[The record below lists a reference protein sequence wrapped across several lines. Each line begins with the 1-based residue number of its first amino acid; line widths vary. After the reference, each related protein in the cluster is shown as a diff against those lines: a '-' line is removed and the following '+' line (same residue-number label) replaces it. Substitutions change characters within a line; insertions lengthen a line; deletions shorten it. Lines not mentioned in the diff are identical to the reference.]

1 MVLRHD
7 KKFKTGAG
15 RRARSARRGGMRRV
29 NEKGTRGSAVVSCL
43 KICGIIFLWLVVI
56 AAAGL
61 PAVFMNSVYGYIP
74 VLFLISAMVISA
86 ISVLYMR
93 KKMETSA
100 SADDVSCERGSNVDI
115 ALKLINKSLLFCP
128 KASADLYISDLFG
141 ENDSVRRV
149 NFTISGHE
157 EVDFGFGM
165 DMPHIG
171 LYSVGLDHV
180 DIYGFFGV
188 MRLRVPVSCRFTAAV
203 TPRIRPLD
211 EFHVVDEVLSEA
223 STDTRITVAGG
234 TDYTGVRE
242 YALGD
247 PMKQIHWKLSA
258 HSREYVTKLQE
269 SSRQQEFSVILDFAA
284 ESGNDRETMM
294 DINDC
299 LIETA
304 LSIIDDISRH
314 DASYTLLFCDRTN
327 NIVRTTPPGR
337 DTDMELIRSFS
348 VITPSPDLLYPDG
361 AQILQQES
369 NVRNRS
375 TNVVIVT
382 SRLTDDL
389 IQETL
394 KVRRQKRMPELYF
407 VVPASWSKR
416 EVKDASAPLRR
427 LDSME
432 IPYHLITTDEN
443 IKAKSVR
450 SDSSGNSETG
460 RDGGRS

>member
-1 MVLRHD
+1 
-7 KKFKTGAG
+7 
-15 RRARSARRGGMRRV
+15 
-29 NEKGTRGSAVVSCL
+29 
-43 KICGIIFLWLVVI
+43 
-56 AAAGL
+56 
-61 PAVFMNSVYGYIP
+61 
-74 VLFLISAMVISA
+74 
-86 ISVLYMR
+86 
-93 KKMETSA
+93 
-100 SADDVSCERGSNVDI
+100 
-115 ALKLINKSLLFCP
+115 
-128 KASADLYISDLFG
+128 
-141 ENDSVRRV
+141 
-149 NFTISGHE
+149 
-157 EVDFGFGM
+157 
-165 DMPHIG
+165 
-171 LYSVGLDHV
+171 
-180 DIYGFFGV
+180 
-188 MRLRVPVSCRFTAAV
+188 
-203 TPRIRPLD
+203 
-211 EFHVVDEVLSEA
+211 
-223 STDTRITVAGG
+223 
-234 TDYTGVRE
+234 
-242 YALGD
+242 
-247 PMKQIHWKLSA
+247 
-258 HSREYVTKLQE
+258 
-269 SSRQQEFSVILDFAA
+269 
-284 ESGNDRETMM
+284 M

-304 LSIIDDISRH
+304 LSIINDISRH

-327 NIVRTTPPGR
+327 NIVRTTPAGR

-375 TNVVIVT
+375 TNVDIVT